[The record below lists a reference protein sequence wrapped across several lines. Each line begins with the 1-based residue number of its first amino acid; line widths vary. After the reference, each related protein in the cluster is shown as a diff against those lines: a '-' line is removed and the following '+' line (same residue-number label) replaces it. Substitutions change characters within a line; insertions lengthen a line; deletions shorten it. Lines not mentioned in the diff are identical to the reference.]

1 MTNKVEDVSKLPNTF
16 TSRPT
21 MEQREEVQRQEKAR
35 RVTNDNNV
43 DASIPL
49 TTMW

>member
-1 MTNKVEDVSKLPNTF
+1 MTNKDNKASKPPNTF

-21 MEQREEVQRQEKAR
+21 TEQREEAQQQEKAR
-35 RVTNDNNV
+35 RVMNDDNV
-43 DASIPL
+43 NAPIPP